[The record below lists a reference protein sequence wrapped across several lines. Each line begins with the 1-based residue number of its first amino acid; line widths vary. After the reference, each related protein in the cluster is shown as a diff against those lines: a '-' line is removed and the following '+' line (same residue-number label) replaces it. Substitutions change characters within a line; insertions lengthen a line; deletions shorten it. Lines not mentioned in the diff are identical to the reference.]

1 MKSQPIFG
9 SKHTGRKS
17 LVIFLVF
24 LLLLIAAGNVNAK
37 KPLPPEPA
45 IVSDSLVR
53 WGGNELLPGVLE
65 ANYRFCTFTE
75 VADDLSSGTYTCELN
90 GSRVFYDFA
99 NFTCEVAHKRGD
111 DSRCSSEGSQYFI
124 EPDLEYSFSW
134 NGDCTSVEGCEIS
147 VVNRFT
153 HVAILGGPVT
163 RIRVDP
169 LLDRVT
175 LEGFGR
181 VNNTTAVPFEM
192 SQSVIIDYMHITF
205 IGTKGKDKALAVCR
219 ATPLHEE
226 YPVTFETTAVE
237 QTE

>member
-9 SKHTGRKS
+9 SKQIGRKS

-24 LLLLIAAGNVNAK
+24 LLLLIVAGNVNAK

-45 IVSDSLVR
+45 IVSESLAR
-53 WGGNELLPGVLE
+53 WGGNEMLPGVLE
-65 ANYRFCTFTE
+65 ADYRFCVLTE
-75 VADDLSSGTYTCELN
+75 VADDLSSGTYTCDLN
-90 GSRVFYDFA
+90 GSHVFYDFA
-99 NFTCEVAHKRGD
+99 NFICEVAHRRGD
-111 DSRCSSEGSQYFI
+111 DSRCSSKGSQYYI

-134 NGDCTSVEGCEIS
+134 NGDCTSEEGCEIT

-153 HVAILGGPVT
+153 HVAVLGGPVT
-163 RIRVDP
+163 RIRIDP
-169 LLDRVT
+169 LLDKVV
-175 LEGFGR
+175 LEGFGW
-181 VNNTTAVPFEM
+181 VNNTTAVPFDM

-219 ATPLHEE
+219 AIPLHEE
-226 YPVTFETTAVE
+226 YPVTFVTTAVD